1 MKVTCPYGLHCG
13 FFAKIPQIVFL
24 RNLTYQSSH
33 LRMKLRLLL
42 PVIVVVLSA
51 SFNSTATAANVQTV
65 KPELRDL
72 VRETTQP
79 ATAQAYYSADLGVKV
94 TGYVESVPV
103 DIGDTVKKGQALAVI
118 AAPEMLEQQN
128 ALKAEERELETS
140 VQAAEANLTAV
151 ESETSRI
158 QDLVRKGSVTNKA
171 GDEAR
176 NRLVAAEAEVAAAK
190 ARLGTATARL
200 AEVEAMIAYATLTA
214 PFDGVVTYRAVD
226 PGDLVQAAG
235 GSKGGETLIRV
246 AQVNKLRV
254 VTHVPEAH
262 AVWLDVGDPVEV
274 ECDALPGK
282 IFNGS
287 ISRKSGALNGSTQ
300 RMQAEIDLDNS
311 NGHLLPG
318 LYGRAKINLEKKNG
332 ALVLPAGAVRF
343 GQGPSHVYVV
353 NGSTVK
359 HQPVTIGLDHGEW
372 VEVTSGLTGSE
383 QVVNGMLGRLADGA
397 SVTVK

>member
-1 MKVTCPYGLHCG
+1 MV
-13 FFAKIPQIVFL
+13 
-24 RNLTYQSSH
+24 
-33 LRMKLRLLL
+33 
-42 PVIVVVLSA
+42 
-51 SFNSTATAANVQTV
+51 TAANVQTV
-65 KPELRDL
+65 TPERRDL

-79 ATAQAYYSADLGVKV
+79 AIAQAFYSADLGVKV

-103 DIGDTVKKGQALAVI
+103 DIGDKVNKGQALAVI
-118 AAPEMLEQQN
+118 AAPEMIEQRN
-128 ALKAEERELETS
+128 ALKAEEQELYTG

-176 NRLVAAEAEVAAAK
+176 NRLIASQAQVAAAK
-190 ARLGTATARL
+190 ARVGTAAARL
-200 AEVEAMIAYATLTA
+200 AEIDALIAYATITA
-214 PFDGVVTYRAVD
+214 PFDGVVTFRAVD

-246 AQVNKLRV
+246 AQVDKLRV
-254 VTHVPEAH
+254 VTHVPESD
-262 AVWLDVGDPVEV
+262 AVWLDVGDAVEL
-274 ECDALPGK
+274 EFDAFPGK
-282 IFNGS
+282 VFNGS
-287 ISRKSGALNGSTQ
+287 IARTSGSLNGSTQ
-300 RMQAEIDLDNS
+300 RMQAEVDLDNRK
-311 NGHLLPG
+311 GQLLPG
-318 LYGRAKINLEKKNG
+318 LYGRAKISLEKKPG

-359 HQPVTIGLDHGEW
+359 HQTVSIGLDHGEW
-372 VEVTSGLTGSE
+372 VEIVSGLSGNE

-397 SVTVK
+397 TVTIK